1 MGFISPVHNT
11 RTFLVHK
18 WDSLLKYGW
27 GLSTLGSFQLHLL
40 YRHRPYSLAIHFL
53 KSFDF
58 FWYQMNLNYNYLFD
72 MIMIMMLMPIHVGV
86 PWLSFLASL
95 SGSRAHRDTCVP
107 PITELWKFLGFKHCS
122 FHSLSLSYLLLLSP
136 SWTFSRESSTPLPI
150 TQTWTLCT
158 HPHQHNHAHPISVC
172 NIFSCVW
179 QKFTWQAAHCFYM
192 WPKILTGL
200 AAP

>member
-1 MGFISPVHNT
+1 MGFYCLNTGEIYQLLAAFSSTFYTGTVH
-11 RTFLVHK
+11 
-18 WDSLLKYGW
+18 
-27 GLSTLGSFQLHLL
+27 
-40 YRHRPYSLAIHFL
+40 IHWQFIL

-72 MIMIMMLMPIHVGV
+72 MIMMMMWCRFMSASPGFHF
-86 PWLSFLASL
+86 WLL

-122 FHSLSLSYLLLLSP
+122 LHSLSLSYLLLLSP

-172 NIFSCVW
+172 NTFSCVW

-192 WPKILTGL
+192 WLKILTGL